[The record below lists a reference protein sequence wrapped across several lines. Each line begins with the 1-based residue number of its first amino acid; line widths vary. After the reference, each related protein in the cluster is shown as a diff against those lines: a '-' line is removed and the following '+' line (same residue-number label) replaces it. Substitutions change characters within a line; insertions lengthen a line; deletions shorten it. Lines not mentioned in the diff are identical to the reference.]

1 MFHGAL
7 LFGQEQ
13 IHLSE
18 GKPVMKRTHRRLAS
32 ILSLAVLT
40 AVSLGTGSAIAASKP
55 KPVTIEF
62 WNYWDGDNG
71 KALNGLIAQFHKK
84 NPQINVKPVTF
95 PWGDLLTKLQ
105 AAIASGSTPA
115 LAATDIAWM
124 ANLHQSGKLVDL
136 GKAFGGVKKATGDIY
151 PSLLTYSLYK
161 GKIQSLPVSTNNL
174 SLFYNKDLFRR
185 AGLNPNKPPKTWSEL
200 RGDAIAI
207 SKLGNGIQG
216 MEIYT
221 QPGEGLTW
229 QFQPYLWQSGAGFLN
244 KTNTAPTF
252 NSTAGKSALQFL
264 VDLINVDKAAT
275 AGQWGAFDKGQA
287 GMRID
292 GSWMVGGYRN
302 NAPFEF
308 GTTMLPIP
316 DGGVHATNMGGEQ
329 IMAFKGTTA
338 KQAAALKFINWFTS
352 TPIQARWD
360 VMTNFMPIRASVAES
375 NVILKHI
382 ADEPALKAF
391 IDQQKYAQ
399 ARPAITQYPAVSDA
413 FSKALEPAF
422 YGKVSVADA
431 LANADAAVRK
441 ALSGN

>member
-1 MFHGAL
+1 MLHRAL
-7 LFGQEQ
+7 LFREEQ
-13 IHLSE
+13 VHLSE
-18 GKPVMKRTHRRLAS
+18 GMPVMKRTHRRLAS
-32 ILSLAVLT
+32 ILSLAVLA
-40 AVSLGTGSAIAASKP
+40 AVPLGTGSAAAATKP

-71 KALNGLIAQFHKK
+71 KALSGLVAEFHKK
-84 NPQINVKPVTF
+84 NPGITVKPVTF

-151 PSLLTYSLYK
+151 PSLLAYSLYK
-161 GKIQSLPVSTNNL
+161 GKLQSLPVSTNNL
-174 SLFYNKDLFRR
+174 SLFYNKDLFRK
-185 AGLNPNKPPKTWSEL
+185 AGLNPNKPPKTWPEL
-200 RGDAIAI
+200 RSAAIAI

-252 NSTAGKSALQFL
+252 NSAAGKTALQFL

-292 GSWMVGGYRN
+292 GSWMVGGYRD

-316 DGGVHATNMGGEQ
+316 VGGVYATNMGGEQ
-329 IMAFKGTTA
+329 IMAFKGTAA

-352 TPIQARWD
+352 TAIQARWD
-360 VMTNFMPIRASVAES
+360 VKTNFMPIRASVAES
-375 NVILKHI
+375 NVLLKHV
-382 ADEPALKAF
+382 AEEPALKSF

-422 YGKVSVADA
+422 YGRISVAEA